1 MCAFP
6 QGCLLPVRLL
16 SLFCA
21 FPSRRRLQPLMQ
33 WEGDASVCQVTCAQG
48 ILAAKDAGEILWAW
62 SRDPLDPRPQTP
74 DLASRICSAA
84 ASPPFPGRG
93 GGWICNFTAACAC
106 AGVASAAFLRIA
118 GAGSACLRI
127 QNASQPEDESNLGR
141 WAFSRKVACWCFEAR
156 TLHNDRQD
164 DGENGGQN
172 ADRRRHPGKRKP
184 WRISTAQDPCV
195 TLHLRNFW
203 ILCSLTAASRRMA
216 QGNRPHLCNP
226 WTDTT
231 YRGAR
236 AQEFG
241 NKT

>member
-106 AGVASAAFLRIA
+106 AGVASAAFLRIV

-184 WRISTAQDPCV
+184 WRISTA
-195 TLHLRNFW
+195 
-203 ILCSLTAASRRMA
+203 
-216 QGNRPHLCNP
+216 
-226 WTDTT
+226 
-231 YRGAR
+231 
-236 AQEFG
+236 
-241 NKT
+241 